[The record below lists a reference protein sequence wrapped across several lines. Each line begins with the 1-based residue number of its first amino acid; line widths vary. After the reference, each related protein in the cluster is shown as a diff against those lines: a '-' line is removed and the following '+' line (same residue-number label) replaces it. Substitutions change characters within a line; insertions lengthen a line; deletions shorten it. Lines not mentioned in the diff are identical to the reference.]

1 MFEREVLRSF
11 QIDLWVTIH
20 ENACKPLFFQFFLKR
35 EKIKIKYQ
43 LFTYINNEGL
53 KYRMIKGGVL
63 MYEDEWREY
72 YATKNES
79 IHITRNKLIFQCN
92 EGISLS
98 THKTEIERIMHAL
111 ALKLLLLE
119 LNSYDF

>member
-1 MFEREVLRSF
+1 
-11 QIDLWVTIH
+11 
-20 ENACKPLFFQFFLKR
+20 
-35 EKIKIKYQ
+35 
-43 LFTYINNEGL
+43 
-53 KYRMIKGGVL
+53 MIKGGVL

-79 IHITRNKLIFQCN
+79 IHITRNELIFQCN
-92 EGISLS
+92 EGIALS

-111 ALKLLLLE
+111 ALKLLSLE

>member
-1 MFEREVLRSF
+1 
-11 QIDLWVTIH
+11 
-20 ENACKPLFFQFFLKR
+20 
-35 EKIKIKYQ
+35 
-43 LFTYINNEGL
+43 
-53 KYRMIKGGVL
+53 MIKGGVL

-92 EGISLS
+92 EGIALS
-98 THKTEIERIMHAL
+98 THKTEIERTMHAL

-119 LNSYDF
+119 LNSYDFLICKKVYSTVAYTRKYNKRRIVFLCTLIIYSTKELSWLSRE

>member
-1 MFEREVLRSF
+1 
-11 QIDLWVTIH
+11 
-20 ENACKPLFFQFFLKR
+20 
-35 EKIKIKYQ
+35 
-43 LFTYINNEGL
+43 
-53 KYRMIKGGVL
+53 MIKGGVL

-79 IHITRNKLIFQCN
+79 IHITRN
-92 EGISLS
+92 